1 MLYLTCS
8 LCHSI
13 SCCPT
18 MWVQHCRCQRPPCPS
33 HSRWIRIRMSR
44 RRHKMENQCLFA
56 LTAEADARSGFRHH
70 VMRCASGRPRAGAGS
85 GRGLGLQI
93 DLARAQDTDRQTRTD
108 GLMMDRWSQRSAAA
122 GRLSEVA
129 KPRGREA
136 GGGGP
141 PCPDSAIIHQAIFV
155 V

>member
-8 LCHSI
+8 LCRSI

-18 MWVQHCRCQRPPCPS
+18 MWVQHCRCQRAPAPCPS
-33 HSRWIRIRMSR
+33 PSRWIRIRMSR

-56 LTAEADARSGFRHH
+56 LTADPRSGFRHH
-70 VMRCASGRPRAGAGS
+70 VMRCASGRPRAGA

-122 GRLSEVA
+122 SRLSEVA
-129 KPRGREA
+129 KRRGRGRE
-136 GGGGP
+136 GGGP
-141 PCPDSAIIHQAIFV
+141 PAHRVQIRP
-155 V
+155 

>member
-56 LTAEADARSGFRHH
+56 LTADPRSGFRYH
-70 VMRCASGRPRAGAGS
+70 VMRCASGRPRAGA

-108 GLMMDRWSQRSAAA
+108 GLMMDRWSQRSAAS
-122 GRLSEVA
+122 RLSEVA
-129 KPRGREA
+129 KRRGRGE
-136 GGGGP
+136 GGRRPTGHRVQIRP
-141 PCPDSAIIHQAIFV
+141 
-155 V
+155 